1 MLLGRLP
8 LASLLTTFLLLA
20 GGNASQAQS
29 QPPPPPA
36 AAYAAPAPAAARQIY
51 TAADPISSL
60 LYNGPEYVNYAMR
73 YAARVGHQFFLTP
86 EPQPGSALYRAQ
98 PFDNLQL
105 QYDVVLDQVVIK
117 QPTSPL
123 TLRLVNEKLDR
134 FTIAGHRFEKLQAD
148 TTAGGLAATGYYEV
162 LAEGP
167 VQLLA
172 RRAKRQLE
180 RIESR
185 VVRAEF
191 VKADRLYAY
200 RNGRYYPFNS
210 KSAVQKL
217 LADRE
222 PEIRA
227 YMRQNKL
234 KLNKKQFENSVLA
247 LVSYYNQ
254 LPLR

>member
-1 MLLGRLP
+1 MLLKLP
-8 LASLLTTFLLLA
+8 LASLLTTSLLLA
-20 GGNASQAQS
+20 GNASQAQS
-29 QPPPPPA
+29 QLEPPLA
-36 AAYAAPAPAAARQIY
+36 TTYATPAPAAARQVY
-51 TAADPISSL
+51 SAADPISSL

-86 EPQPGSALYRAQ
+86 DPQPGSALYRAQ

-134 FTIAGHRFEKLQAD
+134 FTIAGHLFEKLQAD

-185 VVRAEF
+185 VVRAEY
-191 VKADRLYAY
+191 VTADRLYAH
-200 RNGRYYPFNS
+200 RDGRYYPLNS

-222 PEIRA
+222 PEVRA
-227 YMRQNKL
+227 YVRQNKL
-234 KLNKKQFENSVLA
+234 KLNKKRFENDA
-247 LVSYYNQ
+247 LTLVNYYNQ
-254 LPLR
+254 LLPR